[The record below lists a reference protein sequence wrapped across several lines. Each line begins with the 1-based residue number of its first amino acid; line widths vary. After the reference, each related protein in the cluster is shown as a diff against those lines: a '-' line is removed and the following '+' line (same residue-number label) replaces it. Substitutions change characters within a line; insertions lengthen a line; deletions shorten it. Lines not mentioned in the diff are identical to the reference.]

1 MYIFQLSQ
9 VIAQQLKPI
18 MLVSAKV
25 NVVRI
30 VIAEEIRS
38 VVEMAAVVS
47 AVHLFSKVKPS
58 NKK

>member
-1 MYIFQLSQ
+1 
-9 VIAQQLKPI
+9 

-25 NVVRI
+25 SAVQI

-47 AVHLFSKVKPS
+47 VVHLLSKVNPS

>member
-1 MYIFQLSQ
+1 
-9 VIAQQLKPI
+9 

-25 NVVRI
+25 SAVRI

-47 AVHLFSKVKPS
+47 VVHLFSKVNPS
-58 NKK
+58 NEKQLTIIPRARMGQKY